1 MDTLNTCELMKAY
14 NVSKLLILDSSI
26 GIEPLIK
33 FDDRFLK
40 KQRKRLNVRYESIRA
55 KEHISTK
62 NWKCVQLNLAQH
74 EAQNLFE
81 LTNRS
86 CFQVSATT

>member
-40 KQRKRLNVRYESIRA
+40 KQRKRLNVSYESI
-55 KEHISTK
+55 
-62 NWKCVQLNLAQH
+62 
-74 EAQNLFE
+74 
-81 LTNRS
+81 
-86 CFQVSATT
+86 